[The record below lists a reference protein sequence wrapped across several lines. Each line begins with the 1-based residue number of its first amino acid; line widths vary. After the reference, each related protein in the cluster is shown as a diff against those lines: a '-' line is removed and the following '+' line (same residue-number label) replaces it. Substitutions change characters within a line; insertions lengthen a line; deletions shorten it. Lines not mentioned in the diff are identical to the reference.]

1 MEEKGMKTEKWF
13 SKLLD
18 KYKEDLE
25 FRTEEIILDFTE
37 KIVTMMEKKNISR
50 AELARRLNVS
60 KAFVTKMLNG
70 NPNLTIKTMV
80 SIADAL
86 ECNLNLDIYPKG
98 FKARNL
104 YFFDNRRMDRTKFN
118 EDVVPIAEEELNACA
133 A

>member
-1 MEEKGMKTEKWF
+1 MKTEKWF

-86 ECNLNLDIYPKG
+86 ECNLNLDIYTKG
-98 FKARNL
+98 FKAKNF
-104 YFFDNRRMDRTKFN
+104 YVSDNKRMDRTKFN
-118 EDVVPIAEEELNACA
+118 EDVVLIAEEELDACA

>member
-1 MEEKGMKTEKWF
+1 MKTEKWF

-70 NPNLTIKTMV
+70 NPNLTINQNHGV
-80 SIADAL
+80 Y
-86 ECNLNLDIYPKG
+86 CRCP
-98 FKARNL
+98 
-104 YFFDNRRMDRTKFN
+104 
-118 EDVVPIAEEELNACA
+118 
-133 A
+133 